1 MNNIRMKAMLALSLT
16 CVMALAAAAQAQ
28 HVTAKI
34 STREAYVGLPVVL
47 QVRITNAENYQLP
60 DIPEIDGCQVT
71 ATGTPSRS
79 SRFTII
85 NGNRTES
92 RSITVQYLVTPRRAG
107 TFEIPSLGVEV
118 DGKIQKTAPIRF
130 VATKSETG
138 DLLFVEIE
146 GDQDEVY
153 VGEPLDLKLK
163 IWIKPFQD
171 REKEIVVGESN
182 GQLKDRENRI
192 VFSEGNMWQLVSQN
206 SSWGSFAESLQEMAG
221 NNQRP
226 RGQEVLRA
234 DSQGSERSYYL
245 YEIDAT
251 VYPKRPGKID
261 ASDVQIVVNY
271 PTALG
276 RSRDPFSGFFGG
288 SSFGASGL
296 LKQMMDD
303 DRFASP
309 FARRLTVSESRPI
322 VAEAKTDST
331 RVLPVPTVGRPAD
344 YRGAVGRYRIVTE
357 AEPLTVDAGD
367 PITLRIGIVGDGPMD
382 LVEAPPLA
390 DIEAVTGDFKVPDQ
404 ALAGFVSDETKMFVT
419 TLRPRREGISEI
431 PPIPLSYFDPATAS
445 FQTVT
450 SNPIPI
456 TVHAAET
463 LSMDGIV
470 TNIKAGSGTTSGDAT
485 SGSLLGAGL
494 AKKVSLQNSF
504 SGDLLLHESS
514 SAGGNNWW
522 WLLLAPPVI
531 WVALLLDRFRRW
543 LASHLAGMRSA
554 RRVCLAAVEAA
565 DNQAGLV
572 KALVRYIRARSKGTC
587 NSPSQAVGLLRTA
600 GLRSE
605 ANEVELFFESL
616 QRPGPADR
624 LSESDPLAEQKSAC
638 CRLVDQLETSFVVID
653 SRRLRSS
660 YKKTRGHVR
669 KLRRAGSQLAAT
681 FLLLLVVPAMV
692 IASEPAGQAAGAP
705 GLNRAQQ
712 QVIFDEANQRYQQAE
727 TLSATDQAE
736 AKSLFFSSAKKYQLL
751 VDAGLCNSRLYQNL
765 ANACLQ
771 SGQLGRAIAN
781 YHHALRI
788 DPANQ
793 QAAANLR
800 FAQAKVAA
808 TGPSPAVDERPASAL
823 SWMQSVSRVLMVWPG
838 SGAVRALLVTALGL
852 FWGVLIF
859 KLLGWQF
866 TAWKFVLVPGVLVVV
881 CGLSLMLA
889 GAPSDQATGILVTSE
904 VALHEGDG
912 SEFPTRLNLTGAQGQ
927 QVTILARRGT
937 WVEIQTDAGT
947 TGWVPGKALEQI

>member
-1 MNNIRMKAMLALSLT
+1 MLALSLT
-16 CVMALAAAAQAQ
+16 CVVALAAAAQAQ

-47 QVRITNAENYQLP
+47 QVQITNAENYQLP

-85 NGNRTES
+85 NGHRTES

-107 TFEIPSLGVEV
+107 TFEIPSLDVEV

-130 VATKSETG
+130 VATRSETG

-163 IWIKPFQD
+163 IWIKPFKD

-182 GQLKDRENRI
+182 GQLKDQENNI
-192 VFSEGNMWQLVSQN
+192 VFSEGNMWQLVSKN

-234 DSQGSERSYYL
+234 DSQGIERSYYL

-288 SSFGASGL
+288 SSFGASDL
-296 LKQMMDD
+296 LKQMMGD

-309 FARRLTVSESRPI
+309 LARRLTVSESRPI

-331 RVLPVPTVGRPAD
+331 RVLPVPTAGRPAD

-390 DIEAVTGDFKVPDQ
+390 DIEAVTSDFKVTDQ
-404 ALAGFVSDETKMFVT
+404 SLAGFVHDETKMFVT

-450 SNPIPI
+450 SDPIPI
-456 TVHAAET
+456 AVHAAET

-470 TNIKAGSGTTSGDAT
+470 TNIKAGSDTTTGDAT
-485 SGSLLGAGL
+485 SGSLFGAGR

-504 SGDLLLHESS
+504 SGDLLRHESS
-514 SAGGNNWW
+514 SAGGNRWW
-522 WLLLAPPVI
+522 WFLLVTPPLI
-531 WVALLLDRFRRW
+531 WVALVLDRLRRW
-543 LASHLAGMRSA
+543 LASHLASMRSA
-554 RRVCLAAVEAA
+554 GRVCLAAVEAA
-565 DNQAGLV
+565 GDQAGLV
-572 KALVRYIRARSKGTC
+572 KALVRYIRTRSKGTC

-616 QRPGPADR
+616 QRPGVGDR
-624 LSESDPLAEQKSAC
+624 LSESDPLEEQKVAC
-638 CRLVDQLETSFVVID
+638 CRLVDQLETSFVAID
-653 SRRLRSS
+653 SQRLRSS
-660 YKKTRGHVR
+660 YKKTRGHGR
-669 KLRRAGSQLAAT
+669 KLRRAGSQLAAM
-681 FLLLLVVPAMV
+681 FLLLLAVPAMV
-692 IASEPAGQAAGAP
+692 TASEPASQPAGQVASQP

-712 QVIFDEANQRYQQAE
+712 QVIFDEANQSYQQAE
-727 TLSATDQAE
+727 KLSATDQAE

-751 VDAGLCNSRLYQNL
+751 VDAGLPNSQLYQNL

-808 TGPSPAVDERPASAL
+808 TGPSPAADERPGSAL
-823 SWMQSVSRVLMVWPG
+823 PWMQSVSQVLMVWPG
-838 SGAVRALLVTALGL
+838 SGAVWALLVIASGL

-866 TAWKFVLVPGVLVVV
+866 TAWKFALVPGVLVVV
-881 CGLSLMLA
+881 CGLSLILA

-937 WVEIQTDAGT
+937 WVEIQTAAGA
-947 TGWVPGKALEQI
+947 TGWVAGKTLEQI

>member
-1 MNNIRMKAMLALSLT
+1 MKAVLALSLT

-34 STREAYVGLPVVL
+34 STREAYVGLPLVL
-47 QVRITNAENYQLP
+47 QVQITNAENYQLP
-60 DIPEIDGCQVT
+60 DIPEIDGCHVT

-79 SRFTII
+79 SRFTIT
-85 NGNRTES
+85 NGHRTAS

-130 VATKSETG
+130 VATRSETG

-163 IWIKPFQD
+163 IWIKPFKD

-192 VFSEGNMWQLVSQN
+192 VFSEGNMWQLVSKN
-206 SSWGSFAESLQEMAG
+206 SSWGSFAENLQEMAG

-234 DSQGSERSYYL
+234 DSQGIERSYYL

-276 RSRDPFSGFFGG
+276 RSRDPFSSFFGG
-288 SSFGASGL
+288 SSFGASDL

-309 FARRLTVSESRPI
+309 LARRLTVSESRPI

-331 RVLPVPTVGRPAD
+331 RVLPVPTAGRPAD

-390 DIEAVTGDFKVPDQ
+390 DIEAVTSDFKVTDQ
-404 ALAGFVSDETKMFVT
+404 SLAGFVHDKTKMFVT

-445 FQTVT
+445 FKTVT

-485 SGSLLGAGL
+485 SGGLLGAGR

-514 SAGGNNWW
+514 SAGGNSWW

-531 WVALLLDRFRRW
+531 WGALVIDRLRRW
-543 LASHLAGMRSA
+543 LASHLASMLSA

-565 DNQAGLV
+565 GDQAGLV
-572 KALVRYIRARSKGTC
+572 KALVRYIGARSRKVC

-600 GLRSE
+600 GLGSE
-605 ANEVELFFESL
+605 SNEVELFFESL
-616 QRPGPADR
+616 QRRGVGDR
-624 LSESDPLAEQKSAC
+624 LSESDPLAEQKSTC
-638 CRLVDQLETSFVVID
+638 CRLVDQLETSFVAID
-653 SRRLRSS
+653 SQRLRSS
-660 YKKTRGHVR
+660 YKKTRSHGR
-669 KLRRAGSQLAAT
+669 KLRRAGSQLAAM
-681 FLLLLVVPAMV
+681 FLLLLAVPAMV
-692 IASEPAGQAAGAP
+692 LASEPAGQPAGRAAGAP
-705 GLNRAQQ
+705 ALNQAQQ
-712 QVIFDEANQRYQQAE
+712 QVIFDEANQSYQQAE
-727 TLSATDQAE
+727 KLSATDQAE

-751 VDAGLCNSRLYQNL
+751 VNAGLPNSRLYQNL

-808 TGPSPAVDERPASAL
+808 TGPSPAADERPGSTL
-823 SWMQSVSRVLMVWPG
+823 SWMQSVSQVLMVWPG
-838 SGAVRALLVTALGL
+838 SAAVRALLVTASGL

-866 TAWKFVLVPGVLVVV
+866 TAWKFALVPGVLVVI